1 MFDKCLFTICL
12 TFTSSIFWY
21 SFFIFKTCIPFLT
34 ISYYDWSHRFLI
46 LNSNSVFFPS
56 FLFFSPCNFLI
67 SSPSI
72 SYICSP
78 FHHFIVF
85 SRSFSFWTS
94 SLLILPRQTTSE
106 TPNSPLSICWSH
118 LEISILSFSSKSI
131 NISYNTLPSLR
142 CSCFLILSD
151 I

>member
-1 MFDKCLFTICL
+1 MSFYDLFN
-12 TFTSSIFWY
+12 FHIFYFLLY
-21 SFFIFKTCIPFLT
+21 SRLVF
-34 ISYYDWSHRFLI
+34 RFLRFSI
-46 LNSNSVFFPS
+46 MTDHIVSLYSIQTPFS
-56 FLFFSPCNFLI
+56 FLLFFFLSCNFLI

-85 SRSFSFWTS
+85 SRSTSFWTS
-94 SLLILPRQTTSE
+94 SLLTLPSPTTSE

>member
-1 MFDKCLFTICL
+1 MSFYDLFNFHVFYFL
-12 TFTSSIFWY
+12 IF
-21 SFFIFKTCIPFLT
+21 SFYIQDLFLT
-34 ISYYDWSHRFLI
+34 ISYCYWSHCFLV
-46 LNSNSVFFPS
+46 LNPNSVFFSS
-56 FLFFSPCNFLI
+56 FLFLSCNLLI
-67 SSPSI
+67 SSPST

-78 FHHFIVF
+78 LNNFIVF
-85 SRSFSFWTS
+85 SRSTSFWTS

-131 NISYNTLPSLR
+131 NVFYNILPSLR
-142 CSCFLILSD
+142 RCFLILSD

>member
-12 TFTSSIFWY
+12 TFTFSIFWY
-21 SFFIFKTCIPFLT
+21 SFFIFKTYFLRFPIVIDHIVFLYSIQIPF
-34 ISYYDWSHRFLI
+34 
-46 LNSNSVFFPS
+46 S
-56 FLFFSPCNFLI
+56 FLLSFFLSCNLLI

-78 FHHFIVF
+78 LNNFIVF
-85 SRSFSFWTS
+85 SRSTSFWTS

-118 LEISILSFSSKSI
+118 LKISILSFSSKSI

-142 CSCFLILSD
+142 RSCFLILSD